1 MLRRSLVLLSLNF
14 AVGVVVADEAK
25 LQPEVIVTATRVAQ
39 TVDDTLADVSII
51 SRQDI
56 EASATRDISDLLRL
70 QAGIDIA
77 RTGGPGGQTSVFLRG
92 TNNNHV
98 LVLVDGVRVS
108 SLNTGAFT
116 WETLPLAVV
125 ERIEIVRGPRASY
138 WGSDAIGGVIQ
149 IFTRKLSGPRAAL
162 GYGSYGDAKADAG
175 FGRRN
180 ENGGYSVQ
188 IGARDVDGFPSQN
201 ENGFGFEDRDHGL
214 RNRHFAARADR
225 HWGEQAIEGT
235 WTRSQGTA
243 EFAGGASDFTEQA
256 LHASWS
262 GSIRPDWQQRLNA
275 GHASEDYATP
285 AFFTR
290 YRSRRDSIGWQN
302 EVALSSSQR
311 LVLGVDHLRE
321 QGENRD
327 TLSDTATY
335 RESRHNTGVYAGWQ
349 TTRPAFDS
357 DLSLRVDDNS
367 LFGRQTT
374 GSVAAGWHFSEALRA
389 YLSYGHGF
397 RGPTLNEQYSPGF
410 GGLFA
415 GNPELEPERSRSGE
429 LGLEWTP
436 SAGQRIKAQLYSTRI
451 RNLISFSGTDFRAEN
466 VARARLRGAE
476 LGYEKRLGEWQVAS
490 SLTWQQAR
498 NEDTDTDLLRRP
510 RQKAS
515 ASIDR
520 SFGRHGRAGIE
531 VLGSG
536 PRSDV
541 GAIRLPGYAL
551 VNLRASW
558 LLSGQWRLAA
568 RIENLTDR
576 DYELAYGYN
585 TPGRSAFV
593 EIVWSME

>member
-1 MLRRSLVLLSLNF
+1 MLRRSLVVLSLNF
-14 AVGVVVADEAK
+14 AVGLVVADEAK

-108 SLNTGAFT
+108 SLNTGALT

-162 GYGSYGDAKADAG
+162 GYGRYGDAKADAG

-180 ENGGYSVQ
+180 EHGGYSVQ

-201 ENGFGFEDRDHGL
+201 ENGFGFEDKDHGL

-225 HWGEQAIEGT
+225 HWGDQAIEGA

-256 LHASWS
+256 LHARWS
-262 GSIRPDWQQRLNA
+262 GSIRPDWQQRLNI
-275 GHASEDYATP
+275 GHASEDYETP

-327 TLSDTATY
+327 TFSDTATY

-349 TTRPAFDS
+349 TTRQAFDS

-466 VARARLRGAE
+466 VARARIRGAE
-476 LGYEKRLGEWQVAS
+476 LGYERRLGEWQVAS
-490 SLTWQQAR
+490 SLTWQRAR

-510 RQKAS
+510 RQKTS

-520 SFGRHGRAGIE
+520 GFGPHIKAGIE
-531 VLGSG
+531 VLRSG

-541 GAIRLPGYAL
+541 GGIRLPGYAL

-558 LLSGQWRLAA
+558 LLSRQWRLAA

-585 TPGRSAFV
+585 TPGRSGFV
-593 EIVWSME
+593 EIVWSKE